1 LVLLISGAVGIGWSW
16 WRHHQTQLP
25 PGIAYGNGRLEAD
38 AIDIDT
44 KFAGRIAKLFV
55 DEGDIVRAGQVVA
68 MMDTRDLE
76 ASLKKSQ
83 ALVSQAER
91 ALEEARANLAVQQ
104 TQVTLAHQEL
114 DRTSA
119 LVPKGF
125 ATIETLDQRRQ
136 QVNAAVVAENA
147 VTQRIAQAQH
157 ALDAATQD
165 VELYRVN
172 ILDNTL
178 LAPRDGPIEYR
189 VANIGEVL
197 SAGGKVFTMLDASDV
212 YMDIYLPT
220 AEAGRVRIGS
230 EARIVLDAYPN
241 HVIPAKVVFVASQA
255 QFTPKAVE
263 TKAERDKLMFR
274 IRVRIDP
281 ERLKGR
287 EAIVRSGLPGLSYV
301 RTDPSVVWPASLQA
315 SPPP

>member
-1 LVLLISGAVGIGWSW
+1 M
-16 WRHHQTQLP
+16 QLP

-76 ASLKKSQ
+76 ASLKKSH
-83 ALVSQAER
+83 ALVSQA
-91 ALEEARANLAVQQ
+91 AKTLEEARANLAVQQ

-125 ATIETLDQRRQ
+125 ATVEILDQRRQ
-136 QVNAAVVAENA
+136 QMNGAVAAENA
-147 VTQRIAQAQH
+147 ATQRIGEAQH
-157 ALDAATQD
+157 ALDAATHD

-178 LAPRDGPIEYR
+178 VVPRNGPIEYR
-189 VANIGEVL
+189 VANVGEVL
-197 SAGGKVFTMLDASDV
+197 PAGGKVFTMLDASDV
-212 YMDIYLPT
+212 YMDLYLPT

-230 EARIVLDAYPN
+230 EARIVLDAYPD
-241 HVIPAKVVFVASQA
+241 HVIPAKVVFIASQA
-255 QFTPKAVE
+255 QFTPKTVE

-287 EAIVRSGLPGLSYV
+287 DGIVRSGLPGVAYV
-301 RTDPSVVWPASLQA
+301 RTEPSAVWPHGLQA